1 MAELDDDDTLA
12 TEELAMS
19 TQPKDAIAMLIA
31 DHKKVKSLFEEFAA
45 LGDRAKVSKK
55 KLADQICH
63 ELTVHTQL
71 EEELFYPTVRPP
83 IKDGDLMDEALVEHA
98 CAKGLIA
105 EIMAMQPGDDLY
117 DAKMTVLS
125 EQIDHHVREEEDDMF
140 EKARKT
146 KVDLVKLGEQMAE
159 LKMQIEAV
167 AV

>member
-1 MAELDDDDTLA
+1 
-12 TEELAMS
+12 MS
-19 TQPKDAIAMLIA
+19 SQPKDAIAMLIA

-71 EEELFYPTVRPP
+71 EEEIFYPTVRPP

-98 CAKGLIA
+98 CAKDLIA

-125 EQIDHHVREEEDDMF
+125 EQIEHHVREEENDMF
-140 EKARKT
+140 PKVRKT

-159 LKMQIEAV
+159 LKLQIEAV
-167 AV
+167 SV

>member
-1 MAELDDDDTLA
+1 
-12 TEELAMS
+12 MS
-19 TQPKDAIAMLIA
+19 TQPKDAIAMLID

-71 EEELFYPTVRPP
+71 EEEIFYPTVRPP
-83 IKDGDLMDEALVEHA
+83 VKDGDLMDEALVEHA

-140 EKARKT
+140 PKVRKT
-146 KVDLVKLGEQMAE
+146 KVDLVRLGEQMAE
-159 LKMQIEAV
+159 LKLQIEAV